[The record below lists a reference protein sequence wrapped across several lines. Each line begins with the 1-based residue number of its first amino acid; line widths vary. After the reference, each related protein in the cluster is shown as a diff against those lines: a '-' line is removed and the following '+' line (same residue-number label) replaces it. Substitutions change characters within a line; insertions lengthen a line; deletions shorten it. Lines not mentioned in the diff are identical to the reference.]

1 MVKAGTS
8 PAQTQGMKKLTLL
21 LEGAVTKDVNSSHI
35 PSHYLDHIIM
45 IVLKIRLGRS
55 HEFLHFAYAETK
67 IQRLDVAWLW
77 QVGSSQ
83 AVEQREGHGKF

>member
-1 MVKAGTS
+1 
-8 PAQTQGMKKLTLL
+8 MKKLTLL

-35 PSHYLDHIIM
+35 PSGYLDHIIM

-55 HEFLHFAYAETK
+55 HGFLHFACATK
-67 IQRLDVAWLW
+67 IQRLGVAWLW